1 MKNKSTLLLS
11 LLACGTL
18 LAACGTSNSESQTE
32 KKTSN
37 TVKVEQSSSSKEKQ
51 EESKK
56 EASSLALF
64 EELAASSTSTDEVY
78 VTGEVVVEEDGDVKP
93 GIYDLQVT
101 GGDGYVS
108 ITNDKQ
114 YYFYSS
120 FGMSAPGTEYSSYPS
135 SVRVTLLEGTVIE
148 FSNISKVKFN
158 AVAKEVTPSNELG
171 IGNFVVGRD
180 IKPGTY
186 KLSSNVSFDGEYSA
200 KWDIRIT
207 NLDTK
212 RSKDQTF
219 DKENSDVA
227 VKLEEGELVTVGL
240 FNTHDSATTSDQ
252 ARLIFTELD

>member
-1 MKNKSTLLLS
+1 M
-11 LLACGTL
+11 
-18 LAACGTSNSESQTE
+18 
-32 KKTSN
+32 
-37 TVKVEQSSSSKEKQ
+37 
-51 EESKK
+51 
-56 EASSLALF
+56 
-64 EELAASSTSTDEVY
+64 
-78 VTGEVVVEEDGDVKP
+78 VVEEYGDVKP

-108 ITNDKQ
+108 IKNEKQ

-120 FGMSAPGTEYSSYPS
+120 FGMSAP
-135 SVRVTLLEGTVIE
+135 GTVIE

-158 AVAKEVTPSNELG
+158 AVAKEVTPFNELG

-240 FNTHDSATTSDQ
+240 FNTHDSATTSD
-252 ARLIFTELD
+252 